1 MGEKLEGD
9 EDKGDEAQGEKDAG
23 AENDEVKKPK
33 KRKNKKKKV
42 VVEGAEGEVKEG
54 EGAEGE
60 VNQGEVKSK
69 RPKVIREKGPP
80 SKTDLWVGKLPAG
93 FTTDDVKGLF
103 HDYRIKSVKRIKWFA
118 LVKCEDE
125 EEQAKI
131 LSEIGAVEVNGHTV
145 KIKPSHEML
154 QPKAQEAAEAAVD
167 ANVEA

>member
-1 MGEKLEGD
+1 LKGGRIPVGEKPEGD
-9 EDKGDEAQGEKDAG
+9 EDQGDEAQGEKDVG
-23 AENDEVKKPK
+23 AENDELKKPK

-42 VVEGAEGEVKEG
+42 VAEGAEGEVKEG
-54 EGAEGE
+54 EAK
-60 VNQGEVKSK
+60 Q
-69 RPKVIREKGPP
+69 PKVIREKGPP

-145 KIKPSHEML
+145 KIKPSHELL